1 MPRQRSPNRDKAFEI
16 YKENDGNIDL
26 VKIAELLNLSPGTI
40 RGWKNKDKWDSK
52 LNGTFQKKSA
62 KNTERFK
69 RKNNI
74 INKEP
79 ELEEVTEVLNPEL
92 TDKQRLFC
100 IYYPK
105 CFNATK
111 AAIKAGYSKNRAS
124 EIGYQLLQKTTVK
137 EEIQRL
143 KQNRLNRAML
153 SPDDIFQKYMDI
165 AFADI
170 TDYIK
175 FGQREY
181 KVKDKKGKEK
191 KIKYNYTD
199 FNNYDEVDGTVI
211 SEVSQGKDGIKIK
224 LQDKMKALD
233 WLSKHMD
240 MATEEQ
246 KLRIQ
251 KLKVDISN
259 SNGTN
264 EYDKE
269 GINNFIKA
277 TTLNEDEVKE
287 LFKDDENDEG
297 KED

>member
-16 YKENDGNIDL
+16 YKEHNGNIDL

-40 RGWKNKDKWDSK
+40 RGWKNKDKWNDK

-62 KNTERFK
+62 KNTERSK
-69 RKNNI
+69 HKKNT

-79 ELEEVTEVLNPEL
+79 ELEDVTEILNSKL

-100 IYYPK
+100 VYYPK

-111 AAIKAGYSKNRAS
+111 AAIKAGYSKDTAGI
-124 EIGYQLLQKTTVK
+124 IGYQLLQKTLIRQ
-137 EEIQRL
+137 EIQRL
-143 KQNRLNRAML
+143 KQNRLDRAML

-181 KVKDKKGKEK
+181 KVKDKRGKGKTV
-191 KIKYNYTD
+191 KYNYTD
-199 FNNYDEVDGTVI
+199 FSNCDEVDGTVI

-246 KLRIQ
+246 KLKCE
-251 KLKVDISN
+251 KLKIEVDKVKN
-259 SNGTN
+259 P
-264 EYDKE
+264 DKDKP
-269 GINNFIKA
+269 IKIIIKRKG
-277 TTLNEDEVKE
+277 EE
-287 LFKDDENDEG
+287 
-297 KED
+297 